1 MVLFLGLVAA
11 DIVGQN
17 SVSIGGMAILCV
29 YIQSLSSVGDKY
41 IPTRIGHKVGHEG
54 EMKIWAGS
62 LADFPEVTNK
72 GE

>member
-41 IPTRIGHKVGHEG
+41 IPTRIGHK
-54 EMKIWAGS
+54 
-62 LADFPEVTNK
+62 
-72 GE
+72 